1 MLISNPRGEVL
12 SFIIVSRLP
21 LDTVNSDLQLMNVMV
36 LAKDIFSVYS
46 DSKQLSWWGKE
57 LMFKMCRYEG
67 LKVVMKFDD
76 LIL

>member
-46 DSKQLSWWGKE
+46 DSKWLSWWGKE
-57 LMFKMCRYEG
+57 LMFKMCQYE
-67 LKVVMKFDD
+67 KVENGDE
-76 LIL
+76 I